1 MQEKPF
7 KIIALPGAGGCA
19 SAALSR
25 TFAKHFL
32 RHHSNA
38 TLKGFD
44 VPLAPIEVAD

>member
-7 KIIALPGAGGCA
+7 KIIALPGVSGCA

-25 TFAKHFL
+25 TFAQFFF
-32 RHHSNA
+32 RHHSDA

-44 VPLAPIEVAD
+44 VPLAPFEVAD